1 MALRRRT
8 AMLAVVFLCVLS
20 IDARTPA
27 SAQNSAPSVT
37 VVKAQLAAQ
46 IKTLRQALIKSAAKI
61 QNQQVQLQAVD
72 ARLAALALVDAAD
85 QERLIG
91 LRQSLATLG
100 VTLQN
105 LARRPPEA
113 VIVGPGSAIDS
124 ARAALLLESA
134 IARVSDTG
142 KRLRRQI
149 DKSADTR
156 RAILYE
162 QEKLF
167 QMTTAYEYEQQ
178 QLETLLGEKL
188 ALLSSS
194 GGAAAKSQ
202 KKREALARSAKSFRG
217 LLQKLQTDIGT
228 QNTAQGQLTA
238 ATKADKS
245 TRSLDRSR
253 DGSTATAA
261 GQGMQISS
269 IMRHKGKL
277 PVPAI
282 GNVVQ
287 RFGEPERRGQRAKG
301 IKIKTRSGAP
311 VVAPHDG
318 EILFADIFRGYG
330 KILII
335 DHGQGYHT
343 LLAGLGRIYSTVGQ
357 AVLAGEPVG
366 VMNEKQG
373 TSGQRPEVYLE
384 MRYNGLPIDPLP
396 WLVPQTLD
404 ANG

>member
-1 MALRRRT
+1 MALRRQT

-142 KRLRRQI
+142 KRLRLQI

-156 RAILYE
+156 RTILYE

-202 KKREALARSAKSFRG
+202 KKREALARSAKSFRS

-228 QNTAQGQLTA
+228 QNTAQGKLTA

-245 TRSLDRSR
+245 ARSLDRSR

>member
-1 MALRRRT
+1 MALRCRT

-91 LRQSLATLG
+91 LRQSLSTLG

-228 QNTAQGQLTA
+228 QNTAQGQLTG

-245 TRSLDRSR
+245 MRSLDR
-253 DGSTATAA
+253 STATAA

>member
-1 MALRRRT
+1 MGLCRRT

-20 IDARTPA
+20 IDARTPG
-27 SAQNSAPSVT
+27 SAQNSATSVT

>member
-113 VIVGPGSAIDS
+113 VILGPGSAIDS

-228 QNTAQGQLTA
+228 QNTTRGQLTA
-238 ATKADKS
+238 TTKADKP
-245 TRSLDRSR
+245 TRSLDRSQ
-253 DGSTATAA
+253 DGSTASAA

-311 VVAPHDG
+311 IVAPHDG

-373 TSGQRPEVYLE
+373 TGGQRPEVYLE

-396 WLVPQTLD
+396 WLAPQTLD

>member
-27 SAQNSAPSVT
+27 RAQNSAPSVT

-228 QNTAQGQLTA
+228 QNTTRGQLTA
-238 ATKADKS
+238 TTKADKP
-245 TRSLDRSR
+245 TRSLDRSQ
-253 DGSTATAA
+253 DGSTASAA

-311 VVAPHDG
+311 IVAPHDG

-343 LLAGLGRIYSTVGQ
+343 RLAGLGRIYSTVGQ

-373 TSGQRPEVYLE
+373 TGEQRPEVYLE

-396 WLVPQTLD
+396 WLAPQTLD

>member
-1 MALRRRT
+1 
-8 AMLAVVFLCVLS
+8 
-20 IDARTPA
+20 
-27 SAQNSAPSVT
+27 
-37 VVKAQLAAQ
+37 
-46 IKTLRQALIKSAAKI
+46 
-61 QNQQVQLQAVD
+61 
-72 ARLAALALVDAAD
+72 
-85 QERLIG
+85 
-91 LRQSLATLG
+91 
-100 VTLQN
+100 
-105 LARRPPEA
+105 
-113 VIVGPGSAIDS
+113 
-124 ARAALLLESA
+124 
-134 IARVSDTG
+134 
-142 KRLRRQI
+142 
-149 DKSADTR
+149 
-156 RAILYE
+156 
-162 QEKLF
+162 
-167 QMTTAYEYEQQ
+167 
-178 QLETLLGEKL
+178 
-188 ALLSSS
+188 
-194 GGAAAKSQ
+194 
-202 KKREALARSAKSFRG
+202 
-217 LLQKLQTDIGT
+217 
-228 QNTAQGQLTA
+228 
-238 ATKADKS
+238 
-245 TRSLDRSR
+245 
-253 DGSTATAA
+253 
-261 GQGMQISS
+261 
-269 IMRHKGKL
+269 MRHKGKL

-287 RFGEPERRGQRAKG
+287 RFGEPELRGQRAKG

>member
-1 MALRRRT
+1 MALRRPT

-245 TRSLDRSR
+245 TRSLDRS
-253 DGSTATAA
+253 TATAA

>member
-162 QEKLF
+162 QGKLF

-238 ATKADKS
+238 AIKADKS

-261 GQGMQISS
+261 GQGMQIFS

-287 RFGEPERRGQRAKG
+287 RFGEPELRGQRAKG